1 MAATVVARR
10 SIKKET
16 RLLETRTSRYSYV
29 PIYSLPKTESGEID
43 ETILTSL
50 EVIDSELINRWEQ
63 KLRSHPEIE
72 EVAVVI
78 QPKQAYPIIPVIPEI
93 TIEKNGKDNTKD
105 LQFTEETADTTPCE
119 VDEVAAS
126 I

>member
-1 MAATVVARR
+1 M
-10 SIKKET
+10 
-16 RLLETRTSRYSYV
+16 
-29 PIYSLPKTESGEID
+29 
-43 ETILTSL
+43 TSL

>member
-1 MAATVVARR
+1 
-10 SIKKET
+10 
-16 RLLETRTSRYSYV
+16 
-29 PIYSLPKTESGEID
+29 
-43 ETILTSL
+43 LTSL